1 VRWLSREVD
10 RVERLIADALAADAE
25 LTAAA
30 AILTGVP
37 GVGAATAAT
46 LLAEVPELGTLNRRQ
61 VAALAGLAPLN
72 HDSGTLRGRR
82 TIGGGRAAVRC
93 ALYMACLS
101 AVRFNDRIR
110 DFYRRLR
117 AAGKQAK
124 VALVAGHAQAA
135 DDPKRAAQEQGGLGR
150 HECGG
155 LGLTINTVAPG
166 LILLHAGLLPGLAP
180 GALF

>member
-1 VRWLSREVD
+1 
-10 RVERLIADALAADAE
+10 
-25 LTAAA
+25 
-30 AILTGVP
+30 
-37 GVGAATAAT
+37 
-46 LLAEVPELGTLNRRQ
+46 
-61 VAALAGLAPLN
+61 
-72 HDSGTLRGRR
+72 
-82 TIGGGRAAVRC
+82 
-93 ALYMACLS
+93 MACLS